1 MRDKAKEKAYLKER
15 AKGKSIRKAAA
26 AAGVAKATAFRAEA
40 DPRIRSEMAIALEKA
55 GATKEKIAA
64 TILAAMDANKVIS
77 ANVIAK
83 SGDGMADANSMTKD
97 FVEVEDHPTRL
108 KASELAG
115 KFRGDF
121 IERQE
126 VEHSGSVTMA
136 VEVVDYSKAVKP
148 KNGGS

>member
-1 MRDKAKEKAYLKER
+1 MRSKKKEQAYLKAR
-15 AKGKSIRKAAA
+15 AKGENKTQAAKKARI
-26 AAGVAKATAFRAEA
+26 GRTTAWRAEK
-40 DPRIRSEMAIALEKA
+40 DPRVRSEMAAALEKA
-55 GATKEKIAA
+55 GVTKEKIAK
-64 TILAAMDANKVIS
+64 TVLAALDANKVIS

-126 VEHSGSVTMA
+126 VEHSGSVALA
-136 VEVVDYSKAVKP
+136 VEVVDYAKAVKP